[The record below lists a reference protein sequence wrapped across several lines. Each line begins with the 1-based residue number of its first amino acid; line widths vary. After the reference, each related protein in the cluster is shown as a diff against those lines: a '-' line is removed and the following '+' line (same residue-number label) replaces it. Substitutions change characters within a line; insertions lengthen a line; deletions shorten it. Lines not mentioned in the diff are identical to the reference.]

1 MTNVRNA
8 LEIGIEPDS
17 LKDDDGNCRV
27 EHYPASPDI
36 DLQGKCET
44 GLANNL
50 YFANATTDLTAY
62 SLEHYDEVK
71 DIIDCHLICKKTCKY
86 YNEDTSGNIY
96 TKSFEVRIQTI
107 ENYVGKLIS
116 PMPHTLL

>member
-1 MTNVRNA
+1 MYVMLWKSVLNLIHLKMTMAIAELSIIQQVLISTFKGNV
-8 LEIGIEPDS
+8 
-17 LKDDDGNCRV
+17 K
-27 EHYPASPDI
+27 
-36 DLQGKCET
+36 QGWLIIYT
-44 GLANNL
+44 

-116 PMPHTLL
+116 PMPRTFL